1 MEMEMQTSFISL
13 AHIKPKI
20 VQFFILKFGRVER
33 FKKTFLSANG

>member
-20 VQFFILKFGRVER
+20 VQFL
-33 FKKTFLSANG
+33 FLNLAG